1 MNDIAIGLVGAAG
14 RMGQMLVRQV
24 TATPG
29 LRLVAAS
36 EAPGGGAVGRDAG
49 EIAGAGRLEIA
60 VAGSADPV
68 FAASQVVIDFTTPAA
83 SLAHAELAAAKG
95 VGLVIGTTGI
105 GAADMAKIAGFAAR
119 APIMASGNMSVGI
132 ILLAEMVER
141 VARALDPAYD
151 IEIVEMHHR
160 HKVDAPSGTALLLGR
175 AAASGRN
182 VDLDQVSQR
191 SRDGHT
197 GARRPGDIGFAALRG
212 GDVVGDHT
220 VIFAGAGERIELGH
234 KASGRE
240 VFAQGAVRAA
250 HWLAGRKPG
259 LYSMRDVLGL
269 TEA

>member
-1 MNDIAIGLVGAAG
+1 MNDIAIGIVGAAG

-24 TATPG
+24 TSTPG
-29 LRLVAAS
+29 LRLAAAS

-49 EIAGAGRLEIA
+49 ELAGAGTLGIA
-60 VAGSADPV
+60 IADSPRSV
-68 FAASQVVIDFTTPAA
+68 FAAAQVVIDFTTPAA
-83 SLAHAELAAAKG
+83 SLAHAALAAETG
-95 VGLVIGTTGI
+95 IGLVIGTTGI
-105 GAADMAKIAGFAAR
+105 GAADQAAIAGFAAR
-119 APIMASGNMSVGI
+119 APIMASGNMSVGV

-141 VARALDPAYD
+141 VARVLDPAYD

-182 VDLDQVSQR
+182 VDLDEVAQR

-197 GARRPGDIGFAALRG
+197 GPRRKGDIGFATLRG

-250 HWLAGRKPG
+250 LWLAGRKPG

-269 TEA
+269 DGA